1 MGGGFDFFRSTASL
15 TAWTAFVGCS
25 VPNILLLW
33 VGCGTMA
40 APTGAV
46 QRVSLWSLILV
57 RYCAAA

>member
-1 MGGGFDFFRSTASL
+1 MGGGSIFRSTASL

-46 QRVSLWSLILV
+46 QRVSLWSSILTG
-57 RYCAAA
+57 YCATA